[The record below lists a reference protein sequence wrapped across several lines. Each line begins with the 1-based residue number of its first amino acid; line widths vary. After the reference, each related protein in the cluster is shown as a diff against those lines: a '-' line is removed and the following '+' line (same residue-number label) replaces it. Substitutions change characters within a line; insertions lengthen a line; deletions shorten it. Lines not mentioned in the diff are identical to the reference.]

1 MEGVAWKVDERDGV
15 WKEDDVP
22 MASTDWNNLDKGT
35 ESSGLDECRILRV
48 SGR

>member
-1 MEGVAWKVDERDGV
+1 MAQKMNEWDNT
-15 WKEDDVP
+15 WKEHGVP
-22 MASTDWNNLDKGT
+22 MASMDWNNLDKGT